1 MLNNIIVII
10 FTTIFLLIP
19 IVVWLY
25 LYESFSK
32 EFVKRRHIVFW
43 MFLWCIITLPIVLSS
58 QTSLTFVF
66 EKIFW
71 YLYMQDALMLSV
83 WFLGSILCM
92 YVIFFLAISLVK
104 KSFSGVWF
112 LIFSVLIVSIVSIAL
127 VLSYMFVI
135 WLWVGSNI
143 ALSESRL
150 IYGLIFSSFL
160 SIFWYYLIVS
170 LLEESAKF
178 MWHLSQA
185 HKKHYTVSL
194 SHFLTFS
201 VSIAVWFSFFENI
214 LYTYV
219 QYTNEGIGFHL
230 VVLAF
235 FRGIIS
241 LSLHILCALLF
252 SLGMW
257 KIWNSRKILAASYL
271 LVSSSIV
278 YILSSILF
286 HTFFNLSLTF
296 GYVWVSFLVFLG
308 LYLVVA
314 YIVPISHQKNVV

>member
-1 MLNNIIVII
+1 MIANI
-10 FTTIFLLIP
+10 FTLFFTLVFLLIP
-19 IVVWLY
+19 ILVWLY

-43 MFLWCIITLPIVLSS
+43 MFLGCLITLPIVLSS
-58 QTSLTFVF
+58 QTSFTLVF

-71 YLYMQDALMLSV
+71 YLYMQDVFMLSV

-92 YVIFFLAISLVK
+92 YMIFFLVLSLLK

-112 LIFSVLIVSIVSIAL
+112 LIYSVLVVSIVSIAV
-127 VLSYMFVI
+127 VLWYMFVI
-135 WLWVGSNI
+135 WLWVGSDI
-143 ALSESRL
+143 FLPESRL
-150 IYGLIFSSFL
+150 IFGVIFSSFL

-170 LLEESAKF
+170 LLEESGKF

-214 LYTYV
+214 LYTYM
-219 QYTNEGIGFHL
+219 QYMREGVGFHL
-230 VVLAF
+230 VVLVF
-235 FRGIIS
+235 FRGLIS
-241 LSLHILCALLF
+241 LSLHILCTLLF

-257 KIWNSRKILAASYL
+257 YIWNLSSLWGKQYMSYFL
-271 LVSSSIV
+271 YSLPIF
-278 YILSSILF
+278 ISILF
-286 HTFFNLSLTF
+286 HTFFNVSLTF
-296 GYVWVSFLVFLG
+296 GYAWVSFLVFVS
-308 LYLVVA
+308 LYFVVA
-314 YIVPISHQKNVV
+314 YIVPLSHRKHAL